1 MIAPLA
7 AGLALF
13 YLWPVVQTG
22 YFSFTT
28 WGPFGGHE
36 FTGLANYRALLHDK
50 DVVRASVN
58 TVVYSAVVLAGIPL
72 AIVVAALLNQRGL
85 RGVSVYR
92 TLYFLPVVTMP
103 AAIAMVWK
111 WLYNGQ
117 YGLINYV
124 LSLAGLP
131 GQNWISDGRF
141 ALYAIALISVWTS
154 IGYNVV
160 VFLAGLQGIP
170 RDLYEAAEIDG
181 APPVRQF
188 LSITLPMLSPSI
200 FFITVLT
207 LISSLQVFD
216 VLYML
221 LGPTNPATA
230 RTRTVVYLFFEKAVI
245 NNDKGGGA
253 ALACVLLVVIMAIT
267 AVQFRLQK
275 RWVHYA

>member
-28 WGPFGGHE
+28 WGAFGGHE
-36 FTGLANYRALLHDK
+36 FTGPANYRALLHDK
-50 DVVRASVN
+50 DAVRATVN
-58 TVVYSAVVLAGIPL
+58 TVTYSAVVLAGIPV
-72 AIVVAALLNQRGL
+72 AIVVASLLNQRGL
-85 RGVSVYR
+85 RGVGVYR

-103 AAIAMVWK
+103 AAVAMVWK

-117 YGLINYV
+117 YGLINYL
-124 LSLAGLP
+124 LSLVGLP
-131 GQNWISDGRF
+131 GQSWISDARF

-154 IGYNVV
+154 IGYNMV

-170 RDLYEAAEIDG
+170 RELYEAAEIDG

-188 LSITLPMLSPSI
+188 FSITLPMLSPSI

-230 RTRTVVYLFFEKAVI
+230 RTKTVVYLFFEKAVT